1 MKKRFKTVSI
11 VWLSVSVLCLGLSTY
26 LRSFKQRL
34 PLPKEETE
42 IILAYNQIG
51 LLLKDIGIV
60 FIAVLFFSLL
70 LYVWNQRRHRKK
82 L

>member
-1 MKKRFKTVSI
+1 MVLF
-11 VWLSVSVLCLGLSTY
+11 SVSVLCFGVSTY

-42 IILAYNQIG
+42 IILKYNQIG
-51 LLLKDIGIV
+51 LLLKDIGI
-60 FIAVLFFSLL
+60 ILTAVLFLSVL
-70 LYVWNQRRHRKK
+70 LYLMYQRKRESK